1 MAQAQNAVAIGARQ
15 PFQLPRALQ
24 VSHRLAPCY
33 TQKVGKKLQIR
44 KKKLPI
50 RAKSGILVKKEEYR
64 MELKENLLGMD
75 HVGIPTTAAMRTM
88 PSYSSSS
95 PVGSTQTTFSP
106 SASIFSMASCC
117 SVVEASTT
125 SASAAAISSTFG
137 PA

>member
-24 VSHRLAPCY
+24 AGHRLAPCACY
-33 TQKVGKKLQIR
+33 TQKAGKKLQIR

-75 HVGIPTTAAMRTM
+75 HVGIPL
-88 PSYSSSS
+88 SL
-95 PVGSTQTTFSP
+95 
-106 SASIFSMASCC
+106 IH
-117 SVVEASTT
+117 
-125 SASAAAISSTFG
+125 ISEPTR
-137 PA
+137 P